1 MTITMIYKGIV
12 PVPVLQGRLTTSPL
26 VALGQ
31 DISYASRGS
40 HWIFS
45 TFPSASLGARVLWS
59 PEDDWTVSIFK
70 DILVVLSRREEADF
84 KVVFTIFD
92 GLEVVNL
99 PVEEL
104 LVGSVVCVRGFS
116 SLDLSDPVVISGK
129 LSSPGCTDTVSR
141 CLYPTVNVLFRLKK
155 VVVFTVC
162 PGFLVVGVSMSMVVS
177 GSSVVVATVVVEG
190 GGKVADKINQI
201 F

>member
-45 TFPSASLGARVLWS
+45 TFPSASLGAGVLWS
-59 PEDDWTVSIFK
+59 PEDDWTESIFK
-70 DILVVLSRREEADF
+70 NILVVLSRREEADF

-116 SLDLSDPVVISGK
+116 SLDLSDPLVISGK

-162 PGFLVVGVSMSMVVS
+162 PGFLVVGVSMSVVVS

>member
-1 MTITMIYKGIV
+1 M
-12 PVPVLQGRLTTSPL
+12 
-26 VALGQ
+26 
-31 DISYASRGS
+31 
-40 HWIFS
+40 
-45 TFPSASLGARVLWS
+45 
-59 PEDDWTVSIFK
+59 FK

-162 PGFLVVGVSMSMVVS
+162 PGFLVVEVSMSMVVS

>member
-1 MTITMIYKGIV
+1 M
-12 PVPVLQGRLTTSPL
+12 
-26 VALGQ
+26 
-31 DISYASRGS
+31 
-40 HWIFS
+40 
-45 TFPSASLGARVLWS
+45 
-59 PEDDWTVSIFK
+59 
-70 DILVVLSRREEADF
+70 
-84 KVVFTIFD
+84 
-92 GLEVVNL
+92 
-99 PVEEL
+99 
-104 LVGSVVCVRGFS
+104 GSVVCVRGFS

-177 GSSVVVATVVVEG
+177 GSSVLVATVVVEG

-201 F
+201 FYRELISYNFL